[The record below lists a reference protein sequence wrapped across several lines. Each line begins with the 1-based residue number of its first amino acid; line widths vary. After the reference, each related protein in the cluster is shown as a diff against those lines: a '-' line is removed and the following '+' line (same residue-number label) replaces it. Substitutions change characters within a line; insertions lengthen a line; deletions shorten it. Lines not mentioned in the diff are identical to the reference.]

1 MEDVEKVP
9 EMQLGLVDENKL
21 IYVVYDRIFVR
32 FDKK

>member
-9 EMQLGLVDENKL
+9 EMQLGLVDENKW